1 MQSFANITARFSI
14 FLLICFIPVACTQ
27 KDMDPNDPADVFA
40 EAREPYDDGLYDLAI
55 QRLGEF
61 KARFPY
67 SKHAPLAELFIAN
80 SHFELGNFQEAAFSY
95 EQFTTLHPRHEKVPF
110 AMYRIGESYWVES
123 PEEIDREQEYAMR
136 AIEEWQ
142 KLVQRFPESEF
153 AGEAKQ
159 RIQLGKRRIAE
170 SYDFIGRFY
179 CKQELFHACAYKSIE
194 LLDRYPE
201 FKDLRIKALERAAR
215 SFDKLAKQKQ
225 DKPDDDS
232 NIYVKQMTAEQLRE
246 QAATYRKLASKDQ

>member
-1 MQSFANITARFSI
+1 MQIFANIPAKFTM
-14 FLLICFIPVACTQ
+14 FLVLCFIPVACTQ
-27 KDMDPNDPADVFA
+27 KEIDPNDPADVFA

-67 SKHAPLAELFIAN
+67 SKHAPLAELYIAN
-80 SHFELGNFQEAAFSY
+80 SHFKLGNYQEAAFSY
-95 EQFTTLHPRHEKVPF
+95 EQFTKLHPRHEKVPF

-123 PEEIDREQEYAMR
+123 PEEIDREQEYAMK

-142 KLVQRFPESEF
+142 KLVKRFPDSEF
-153 AGEAKQ
+153 TAQAKE
-159 RIQLGKRRIAE
+159 RITLGNRRIAE

-194 LLDRYPE
+194 LLDRYPS
-201 FKDLRIKALERAAR
+201 FTDLRKKALTRAAR
-215 SFDKLAKQKQ
+215 SFEELAKQKEA
-225 DKPDDDS
+225 KPEDDS
-232 NIYVKQMTAEQLRE
+232 NIYVKQMTVKQLQE
-246 QAATYRKLASKDQ
+246 QAATYRRLADKSQ